1 MKVMTKLLLINW
13 HYFQHELIEFGQ
25 LNFLTGKNASGKS
38 VIIDALQ
45 LLLLGDTSGSFF
57 NKAAKNHN
65 ERGNRTLKGYLMGE
79 LGDDENSGFK
89 YLRNDR
95 FTSYIAVEFFDQEKN
110 KCFTAGCCF
119 DIYSENEMPRLFF
132 IYDSSVPENHF
143 MENKTPL
150 TIRELRELFKR
161 QYPGS
166 RSYTTDVGRDFRITL
181 YGRLGGLRE
190 RFGTLLKKAVSFNPD
205 INIQEFIS
213 QFVCDAQQTVD
224 VSQMQDNIRSYKSLE
239 SNVERLQKRIAFLE
253 KIAEVYQKYT
263 NQKENERLYS
273 YLLDQAE
280 VDLKSEEIVNA
291 ENIQAQLVCE
301 ITEIAETIT
310 RENQQ
315 IQDCQAEREALL
327 VERSNNEEA
336 QAWKALKKQIE
347 EKQQQ
352 LDGFQKEYDNALKI
366 VAESINAWN
375 SGMRAILPKL
385 DSAAVAGVNP
395 MLTSLAESLGTSGKS
410 FMEQLAA
417 LQEVKQE
424 NIAALDET
432 GLARCVESIE
442 NFKELSLKLETRVEE
457 EQTTL
462 AQQRQRLE
470 FESKTLERGQY
481 PFPQDVLDLKAAI
494 SARLHIKTGYDVP
507 VRIVAEAA
515 EIKNMRWRNVIEGYL
530 HTQKYY
536 LIVPPEYFQT
546 AVNVFDAIKRQQSI
560 YGTGIVDIEKLQRI
574 APYADEDSL
583 AEEII
588 TEDPAV
594 QLFINYTL
602 GRVKKCDR
610 VQDLRRYRTAVT
622 DEGMLYQNFVVRAMS
637 PLRWAKPAIGKNAVA
652 VRLAAVQD
660 ALKEVQRQSFGC
672 ANVVSGLRQ
681 SKALKVLNKNEI
693 QQAAAAIKNM
703 AYVPVLKADVEA
715 LKQSLAGID
724 ISAVEA
730 LEQRINDLERTA
742 EMLKSSFSEHTKTS
756 GKLEEQLRSCK
767 DETIPKLTE
776 QLHTLE
782 VEITENYTEAWR
794 EKTGQ
799 PRYQQELSVR
809 GDAAAINRAFPREL
823 SRSKNSREEAK
834 KSLLELR
841 SKYNQDYILGYDI
854 GMEDNEIYDNEWLEL
869 SENELP
875 DYVTRIEDTRQ
886 KTFERFQEDFL
897 SRLQNNINDIKRQI
911 DELNNALKDVPFGD
925 EHYRFRIIPKPEYKR
940 YYDMIVDSMLMEG
953 YNLYSAQFNE
963 KYKTEI
969 AELFAIM
976 TDESSS
982 EKANAYE
989 NSEKRIQ
996 MFTDYRTY
1004 LSFDME
1010 IINNNGET
1018 QRLSKTLGK
1027 KSGGETQTPFYVA
1040 VLASFFQLYRMGRDK
1055 KSITARLIIFDEAF
1069 SKMDG
1074 ERITRS
1080 IELLRKFNFQAI
1092 LAAPPDKIGDIATL
1106 VDRNICVLRSGRQV
1120 CTQCF
1125 DPRGQE
1131 AFSYE

>member
-25 LNFLTGKNASGKS
+25 LNFLTGRNASGKS

-45 LLLLGDTSGSFF
+45 LILLGDTSGSFF

-65 ERGNRTLKGYLMGE
+65 ERGNRTLKGYLLGE

-89 YLRNDR
+89 YLRNNR
-95 FTSYIAVEFFDQEKN
+95 FTSYIAVEFFDKEKK

-119 DIYSENEMPRLFF
+119 DIYSENDIPRLFF
-132 IYDSSVPENHF
+132 IYDGSIPENHF
-143 MENKTPL
+143 IENKMPL
-150 TIRELRELFKR
+150 TIRELRELLKM

-213 QFVCDAQQTVD
+213 QFVCEAQQTVD

-239 SNVERLQKRIAFLE
+239 NDVDRLQKRIAFLE

-263 NQKENERLYS
+263 NQKENERLYA

-280 VDLKSEEIVNA
+280 VDLKAAEILAA
-291 ENIQAQLVCE
+291 ENIQIQLACE
-301 ITEIAETIT
+301 IDRITETID
-310 RENQQ
+310 RENKE
-315 IQDCQAEREALL
+315 IQECQDEREALVL
-327 VERSNNEEA
+327 ERNNNEEA
-336 QAWKALKKQIE
+336 QAWKTLNNQMD

-366 VAESINAWN
+366 VDDSINDWN
-375 SGMRAILPKL
+375 SRMGAILPKL
-385 DSAAVAGVNP
+385 EPAAVAGVNP
-395 MLTSLAESLGTSGKS
+395 ILASLAESLGTFGKS
-410 FMEQLAA
+410 FMEQLEA
-417 LQEVKQE
+417 LQKVKQG
-424 NIAALDET
+424 NIAALDED

-442 NFKELSLKLETRVEE
+442 NFKEASLKLETRIET
-457 EQTTL
+457 EQATL
-462 AQQRQRLE
+462 AQQRQKLE
-470 FESKTLERGQY
+470 LESKTLERGQY

-494 SARLHIKTGYDVP
+494 SARLRIKAGYDVP
-507 VRIVAEAA
+507 VRIIAEVA

-530 HTQKYY
+530 YTQKYY

-574 APYADEDSL
+574 APCADEGSL

-637 PLRWAKPAIGKNAVA
+637 PLRWGKPAIGKNAVA

-660 ALKEVQRQSFGC
+660 SLQEVQRQSFVC

-681 SKALKVLNKNEI
+681 SKTLKVLNKNEI

-703 AYVPVLKADVEA
+703 AYVPALKAAVEA

-724 ISAVEA
+724 ISAVEV
-730 LEQRINDLERTA
+730 LERRINDLERTI
-742 EMLKSSFSEHTKTS
+742 EMLKASSWQHAKTS
-756 GKLEEQLRSCK
+756 GSLEEQLRSCK
-767 DETIPKLTE
+767 DEKIPKLTE
-776 QLHTLE
+776 QLHFLE
-782 VEITENYTEAWR
+782 VTIKENYSEDWV

-799 PRYQQELSVR
+799 PRYQQELLGR
-809 GDAAAINRAFPREL
+809 GDAAAINKAFPREL
-823 SRSKNSREEAK
+823 SRSKNAREEAR

-841 SKYNQDYILGYDI
+841 VKYNQDYILGYDI
-854 GMEDNEIYDNEWLEL
+854 SMEDNEIYDNEWLEL

-982 EKANAYE
+982 DQANAYE

-1010 IINNNGET
+1010 IINSNGET

-1055 KSITARLIIFDEAF
+1055 KAITARLIIFDEAF

-1074 ERITRS
+1074 ERIIRS
-1080 IELLRKFNFQAI
+1080 IELLKKFNFQAI

-1131 AFSYE
+1131 VFRYE